1 MTTARTLNDFP
12 ITRKYPP
19 RHPQHVQLYSM
30 PTPNGIKVSIALE
43 ETGLPYDAHRIDIR
57 SDAQFTPEF
66 LHISPNNKI
75 PAIIDPQ
82 GIDGQPVVLFESGA
96 ILIYLAE
103 KTGQL
108 LATPPRLRYQ
118 TLQWVM
124 WQMAGFG
131 PMLGQ
136 LGFFHKF
143 AGSAWEDKR
152 PLQRYIT
159 EAQRLLS
166 VLDKHLQGRT
176 WMVGDEYSI
185 ADIAIFP
192 WVRTL
197 TGFYEASALVEFDRF
212 PQVQRVFA
220 QFMQREAVQRSLEV
234 PAA

>member
-1 MTTARTLNDFP
+1 MTTDRTLNDFP

-19 RHPQHVQLYSM
+19 RHPHHVQLYSM
-30 PTPNGIKVSIALE
+30 PTPNGIKISIALE
-43 ETGLPYDAHRIDIR
+43 ETGLPYDAHHIDIR
-57 SDAQFTPEF
+57 NDAQFTPEF

-108 LATPPRLRYQ
+108 LSPHPRLRYQ
-118 TLQWVM
+118 TLQWLM

-152 PLQRYIT
+152 PLQRYTT
-159 EAQRLLS
+159 EAQRLLA
-166 VLDKHLQGRT
+166 VLDKHLQGRK
-176 WMVGDEYSI
+176 WMVGDAYSI

-220 QFMQREAVQRSLEV
+220 QFMQREAVQRGLEV